1 MTEFLVVVVV
11 VIVAVKGTLHFVKWL
26 SNMTKETGDSIKLRC
41 EAVGDPTPTRIRWYK
56 NDAPVL
62 EEKGRV
68 VVRKYHTAGQV
79 LSFFLCNFF
88 IFFSFFFFLPFLS
101 IWFRYLLLLFDLN
114 ASTLKASEFG
124 F

>member
-88 IFFSFFFFLPFLS
+88 IFFFIFFFTFSFHLVSLPALAFRSQRVHIES
-101 IWFRYLLLLFDLN
+101 I
-114 ASTLKASEFG
+114 
-124 F
+124 